1 MQAIASFL
9 PAAAPPVP
17 APSGAE
23 DDGWDFSFHNLLG
36 ILNPL
41 QHLPV
46 IGTLYRAVTGD
57 TIGLPE
63 KVAGDAL
70 YGGLWGAVSGLADA
84 AFEMVTGKDVGDT
97 VLALF
102 TGGGDAKPVAVAVA
116 DNRSAAPALPPSAA
130 IDALSDA
137 MAKKGI
143 DPDTARRALY
153 AYRRTVTQPQGVLVA
168 ASS

>member
-1 MQAIASFL
+1 M
-9 PAAAPPVP
+9 PP
-17 APSGAE
+17 APAKAQ

-46 IGTLYRAVTGD
+46 IGTLYRAITGD
-57 TIGLPE
+57 EIGMPE
-63 KVAGDAL
+63 KIAGDAL

-84 AFEMVTGKDVGDT
+84 AFQMVTGKDVGDT

-102 TGGGDAKPVAVAVA
+102 TGGDDAKPVAIA
-116 DNRSAAPALPPSAA
+116 SAAPAPALPSSGA
-130 IDALSDA
+130 IDALSQA
-137 MAKKGI
+137 MAQKGI
-143 DPDTARRALY
+143 DPDAARRALY
-153 AYRRTVTQPQGVLVA
+153 AYRRTVMQPQGVLVA